1 MQNSSYI
8 LIPYTLFCILF
19 CVALFAPVRWSLVA
33 YIILSAVDF
42 NSGNDGVG
50 ILNTLKG
57 IGYPIVLLWRLKLYA
72 GHGKVVLAPVAWLL
86 LTIYAGL
93 AGFWSLFPLSAAKL
107 TVEMAGSFLICLAF
121 MRATKAGCLTP
132 SSVLVPAAIGVL
144 LTGVLRTVFLPDW
157 GDSPNRFTGFTTA
170 QGYASLLAALFAMA
184 LGARTLKSW
193 VRWLLCLSL
202 LTALILDGSRIYVI
216 GLILS
221 TMVALLVSYSRP
233 WLKLLGVA
241 SVILIVLGLVA
252 EKDTLIRLVSE
263 FAPHNRVADTI
274 NAVIE
279 GNMHSTGVGTIV
291 FRKQVY
297 QRAFQALQESSLLEL
312 TFGHGTS
319 NGRMLRGTLA
329 PGVGDPNRAVH
340 NEWLRILYEWG
351 GVGLGLW
358 FVFIF
363 SVVLYALEGVHR
375 DRLGHARPLLIF
387 LPAFLCGFSTENILA
402 GAGHAENIGFVLLA
416 ALATVSHR
424 KRIMY
429 LPTSAPI
436 PYVQSDMRPRI
447 AAAPRPYYVP
457 TSAARR

>member
-1 MQNSSYI
+1 MEI
-8 LIPYTLFCILF
+8 LPYALFCILF
-19 CVALFAPVRWSLVA
+19 CAAIFAPLRWSIVA
-33 YIILSAVDF
+33 YIMLSAVDF
-42 NSGNDGVG
+42 NSGDGGVG

-57 IGYPIVLLWRLKLYA
+57 IGYPLVLLWRLKLYS

-86 LTIYAGL
+86 LTIYAGI
-93 AGFWSLFPLSAAKL
+93 AGFWSMFPLSAAKL
-107 TVEMAGSFLICLAF
+107 TVEMLGSFLICLAF
-121 MRATKAGCLTP
+121 MRATKAGFLTP
-132 SSVLVPAAIGVL
+132 SSILVPAAIGVL
-144 LTGVLRTVFLPDW
+144 LTGVLRSLFLPEW
-157 GDSPNRFTGFTTA
+157 GDSPYRFTGFTTA

-193 VRWLLCLSL
+193 MRWLLCLSL
-202 LTALILDGSRIYVI
+202 FVAIVLDGSRIYVI

-241 SVILIVLGLVA
+241 SVILLVVSLVA
-252 EKDTLIRLVSE
+252 EKDILLRVVSE
-263 FAPHNRVADTI
+263 LAPHNRVADTI
-274 NAVIE
+274 NAVYE
-279 GNMHSTGVGTIV
+279 GNMRSTGVGTVV
-291 FRKQVY
+291 FRRNLY
-297 QRAFQALQESSLLEL
+297 QRAFQAIGESTLTEL

-329 PGVGDPNRAVH
+329 RGIGDPNRAVH

-358 FVFIF
+358 FVFIL
-363 SVVLYALEGVHR
+363 SIIIYALEGVRLDH
-375 DRLGHARPLLIF
+375 LGHARPLLIF

-402 GAGHAENIGFVLLA
+402 GAGHAENIGFVLLT

-429 LPTSAPI
+429 LPRATPV
-436 PYVQSDMRPRI
+436 PYVPNDLRPRL
-447 AAAPRPYYVP
+447 AAPARPYFVP
-457 TSAARR
+457 SPTARRQAL